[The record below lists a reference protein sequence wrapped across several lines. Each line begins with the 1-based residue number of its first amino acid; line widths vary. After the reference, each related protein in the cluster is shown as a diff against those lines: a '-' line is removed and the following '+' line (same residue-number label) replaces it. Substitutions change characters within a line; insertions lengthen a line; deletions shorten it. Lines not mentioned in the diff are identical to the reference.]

1 MKSYS
6 KSAFC
11 KESDDGDMFPK
22 LEILVMLGQLVANIV
37 KDPRNI
43 SPDEWQLVE
52 PVYSALDQYQ
62 WDEVIAVAKVNSDF
76 VKRSIGPGENSRS
89 SKRLQ
94 SEIHKV
100 LNVGG

>member
-6 KSAFC
+6 KSVFC
-11 KESDDGDMFPK
+11 KESDDGDMLPK

-43 SPDEWQLVE
+43 SQDEWRFVE
-52 PVYSALDQYQ
+52 PIHSALDPYQ
-62 WDEVIAVAKVNSDF
+62 WAEVIAVAKVNSDF

-94 SEIHKV
+94 SEIHKA
-100 LNVGG
+100 LNSGG